1 MRKKFIAGNWKMN
14 KNISE
19 GLEFIK
25 FLNGIKWKETVEV
38 ALFPSFLS
46 VPGMVKE
53 SKEAFIGAQNCYFE
67 KEGAFTG
74 EVSIPMLEA
83 TKATHC
89 IIGHSERR
97 EIFKETDDLISEK
110 LEALLNSN
118 LIPVLC
124 VGETAQEREEGKAF
138 EKIKNQLKILKNK
151 TNSEKLIIAYEPI
164 WAIGTGKTATSEDAE
179 EMCRFIRENTFDD
192 IRVLYGGSVKPSNAE
207 ELFSK
212 ENIDGALIG
221 GASLKIDDFIE
232 IIRQAEKN
240 A

>member
-14 KNISE
+14 KNIDE

-25 FLNGIKWKETVEV
+25 SLNEIKWKETVEV

-46 VPGMVKE
+46 IPYMAKE
-53 SKEAFIGAQNCYFE
+53 TKNAFIGAQNCYYE
-67 KEGAFTG
+67 NSGAYTG
-74 EVSIPMLEA
+74 EISIPMLEQA
-83 TKATHC
+83 RATHC

-97 EIFKETDDLISEK
+97 EIFKETEEMISGK
-110 LEALLNSN
+110 LEALLNSS

-124 VGETAQEREEGKAF
+124 VGETEKERAEGVAF
-138 EKIKNQLKILKNK
+138 EKIKKQLEIIKGKPNLG
-151 TNSEKLIIAYEPI
+151 KLIIAYEPI

-179 EMCRFIRENTFDD
+179 EMCAFIRKNSFED
-192 IRVLYGGSVKPSNAE
+192 IRVLYGGSVKPKNAG

-221 GASLKIDDFIE
+221 GASLEIEDFTE
-232 IIRQAEKN
+232 IIRQGERYA
-240 A
+240 